1 LAVWEIIFI
10 FAGIK
15 EIRETIMATTTAKQ
29 DAAHPISYYW
39 NQVKDMDNSQKLE
52 LVTMLIDSVKPIQTR
67 SLTDA
72 FEEEVFSDMGKELYS
87 PEEAYEMTMKDIK
100 AIYDHKDAV

>member
-1 LAVWEIIFI
+1 MPT
-10 FAGIK
+10 FASTK
-15 EIRETIMATTTAKQ
+15 EINNTTMATTTARRRNM
-29 DAAHPISYYW
+29 HPVSYYW

-67 SLTDA
+67 PLVDA
-72 FEEEVFSDMGKELYS
+72 FEEEEFPDMDKELYS

-100 AIYDHKDAV
+100 AIYENKDAV